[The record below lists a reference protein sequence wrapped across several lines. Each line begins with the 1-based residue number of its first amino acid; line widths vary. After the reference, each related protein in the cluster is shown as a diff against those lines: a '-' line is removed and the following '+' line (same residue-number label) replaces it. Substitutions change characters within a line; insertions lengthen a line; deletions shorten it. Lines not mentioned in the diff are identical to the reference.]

1 MGLKEVKFIDWFQG
15 KFPHAARVVARHE
28 GAHFDSVF
36 IDVNCILH
44 PAMRAAKNEAQF
56 VKKLYTILDKTLS
69 QFIPDRICYLS
80 VDGPAPL
87 AKLLTQKARRASKSG
102 SGKPDHMSTLQVTP
116 GCPFMLR
123 LEQYLSYYTVRYLQ
137 HRRSQGISP
146 DLKFVIDHSN
156 NPGEGESK
164 IIENVVQQAGN
175 IRGRPCAILS
185 MDSDA
190 IIQAI
195 TLGMPNIFVVRKDS
209 PQNPI
214 VVISIDKFMRSLE
227 GMFPGESNRTR
238 LDFCALCLFRGN
250 DYLRGLFVGL
260 EKLWLAYLYTR
271 LADPA
276 IQARGPARYLID
288 ATFKTF
294 DLFFLKQLILN
305 SYKDNNKLK
314 IPDNLAPQQAQPQ
327 QQQSPVV
334 ESETEASEQDEYG
347 NASDMESAGGDDS
360 STDDDEDAG
369 GDINAT
375 GSNSD
380 IDESPDEEKKYSV
393 KDYLEGVLWNLE
405 MYCSGVCPD
414 VSFTYKFQTAP
425 PRRAIVTYI
434 DTVAQKKQ
442 YQTLSAS
449 STKKLLGVVTS
460 DKTYLHPLVCA
471 MILLP
476 IDRAVTYLPESMA
489 LVQSAIVPN
498 DSRYLTHE
506 EMMTIEDTVHGII
519 DVLSKSDK
527 PQDIKVA
534 KELYG
539 LYNTRSPFIWTRV
552 RTVKTRT
559 PKTETPQSPS
569 VIIDALQAL
578 TISSSSSSESN
589 KPASASQ
596 QQQQGRFVDL
606 EYQQDIICT
615 STRTPPSA
623 AQVGQPNRVPGIVVP
638 WAADAR
644 QLDITA
650 QGAKPSTPWMFFSLR
665 QSRFGRPGPG
675 QQQYRPRAPQQHQ
688 QQHQQPYIQA
698 RPNMSDTR
706 KPQNTRHIPQPNT
719 SVDNPGQQNARRWTR
734 PSAPHAQPQAPPVP
748 APTNNAGNKNN
759 NNQRTSGRKPKSGPS
774 PAPGPGPGPQ
784 QQQQQQGQR
793 TADGNAVLPAGKE
806 IVVSSAN

>member
-1 MGLKEVKFIDWFQG
+1 MGLKEVKFIDWFKG
-15 KFPHAARVVARHE
+15 KFPNAARVVARHE

-276 IQARGPARYLID
+276 IQTRGPARYLID
-288 ATFKTF
+288 ATLKTF

-327 QQQSPVV
+327 QQQSPIV
-334 ESETEASEQDEYG
+334 ESETEGSEQDEYG
-347 NASDMESAGGDDS
+347 NASDMESVGGDDS
-360 STDDDEDAG
+360 STDDDEDKG

-380 IDESPDEEKKYSV
+380 IDDNLDQEKKYSV

-425 PRRAIVTYI
+425 PRRAIVTYV
-434 DTVAQKKQ
+434 DTIAQKKP

-449 STKKLLGVVTS
+449 STRKLIRVVTS

-476 IDRAVTYLPESMA
+476 IDRAAAYLPESMV
-489 LVQSAIVPN
+489 LVQSAIVPKE
-498 DSRYLTHE
+498 SRYLTHE

-539 LYNTRSPFIWTRV
+539 LYNTRSPYIWTRV

-559 PKTETPQSPS
+559 PKTDTPQSPS

-578 TISSSSSSESN
+578 TISSESSE
-589 KPASASQ
+589 PASAS

-615 STRTPPSA
+615 STKTLPNA
-623 AQVGQPNRVPGIVVP
+623 AQVGQPNRVPGIIVS
-638 WAADAR
+638 WAVDLR

-675 QQQYRPRAPQQHQ
+675 QQQYRPRTPQQHQ
-688 QQHQQPYIQA
+688 QRHQQPYSQA
-698 RPNMSDTR
+698 GPNVPDTQRPA
-706 KPQNTRHIPQPNT
+706 NTRHTPQPHMF
-719 SVDNPGQQNARRWTR
+719 VDNPGQQHARRWTR
-734 PSAPHAQPQAPPVP
+734 PPSAPHAQPQVPPAGAPII
-748 APTNNAGNKNN
+748 NAGNKN
-759 NNQRTSGRKPKSGPS
+759 NNQRTSGRKPK
-774 PAPGPGPGPQ
+774 PAPSTAPGPGPQ
-784 QQQQQQGQR
+784 QHQQQGKR
-793 TADGNAVLPAGKE
+793 TGDGNAVLLAEKE
-806 IVVSSAN
+806 ILVSSAN

>member
-1 MGLKEVKFIDWFQG
+1 
-15 KFPHAARVVARHE
+15 
-28 GAHFDSVF
+28 
-36 IDVNCILH
+36 
-44 PAMRAAKNEAQF
+44 
-56 VKKLYTILDKTLS
+56 
-69 QFIPDRICYLS
+69 
-80 VDGPAPL
+80 
-87 AKLLTQKARRASKSG
+87 
-102 SGKPDHMSTLQVTP
+102 
-116 GCPFMLR
+116 
-123 LEQYLSYYTVRYLQ
+123 
-137 HRRSQGISP
+137 
-146 DLKFVIDHSN
+146 
-156 NPGEGESK
+156 
-164 IIENVVQQAGN
+164 
-175 IRGRPCAILS
+175 

-471 MILLP
+471 MI
-476 IDRAVTYLPESMA
+476 VS
-489 LVQSAIVPN
+489 
-498 DSRYLTHE
+498 
-506 EMMTIEDTVHGII
+506 
-519 DVLSKSDK
+519 
-527 PQDIKVA
+527 
-534 KELYG
+534 
-539 LYNTRSPFIWTRV
+539 
-552 RTVKTRT
+552 
-559 PKTETPQSPS
+559 
-569 VIIDALQAL
+569 
-578 TISSSSSSESN
+578 
-589 KPASASQ
+589 
-596 QQQQGRFVDL
+596 
-606 EYQQDIICT
+606 
-615 STRTPPSA
+615 STRRFYSQKSMCFDSSQNPVLTLHFNWFLA
-623 AQVGQPNRVPGIVVP
+623 
-638 WAADAR
+638 AAD
-644 QLDITA
+644 
-650 QGAKPSTPWMFFSLR
+650 R
-665 QSRFGRPGPG
+665 QSSHLFARIHGSGAVSHRP
-675 QQQYRPRAPQQHQ
+675 
-688 QQHQQPYIQA
+688 
-698 RPNMSDTR
+698 
-706 KPQNTRHIPQPNT
+706 K
-719 SVDNPGQQNARRWTR
+719 
-734 PSAPHAQPQAPPVP
+734 
-748 APTNNAGNKNN
+748 
-759 NNQRTSGRKPKSGPS
+759 
-774 PAPGPGPGPQ
+774 
-784 QQQQQQGQR
+784 
-793 TADGNAVLPAGKE
+793 
-806 IVVSSAN
+806 

>member
-56 VKKLYTILDKTLS
+56 VKKLYTILDKTFS

-102 SGKPDHMSTLQVTP
+102 SGKPNHMSTLQVTP

-164 IIENVVQQAGN
+164 IIENVVQQAAN

-214 VVISIDKFMRSLE
+214 VAISIDKFMRSLE
-227 GMFPGESNRTR
+227 GIFPGESNRSR

-271 LADPA
+271 LVDPA
-276 IQARGPARYLID
+276 IQTRGPARYLID
-288 ATFKTF
+288 ATLKTF

-305 SYKDNNKLK
+305 SYKDNKTLK

-327 QQQSPVV
+327 QQQSPIVGS
-334 ESETEASEQDEYG
+334 ESEVSEQDEYG
-347 NASDMESAGGDDS
+347 NTSDMESASEDDS

-380 IDESPDEEKKYSV
+380 IDDSSDQEKKYSV

-414 VSFTYKFQTAP
+414 VSFTYKFKTAP
-425 PRRAIVTYI
+425 PRRAIVTYV
-434 DTVAQKKQ
+434 DTIVQKKP

-449 STKKLLGVVTS
+449 STRKLVGVVTS
-460 DKTYLHPLVCA
+460 NKTYLHPLVCA

-476 IDRAVTYLPESMA
+476 IDRAAAYLPESMA
-489 LVQSAIVPN
+489 LVQSAIVPEE
-498 DSRYLTHE
+498 SRYLTHE
-506 EMMTIEDTVHGII
+506 EMMTIEETVHGII
-519 DVLSKSDK
+519 DVLSRSNK

-539 LYNTRSPFIWTRV
+539 LYNTRSPYIWTRV
-552 RTVKTRT
+552 RTVNTRT
-559 PKTETPQSPS
+559 PKTETPPSPN

-578 TISSSSSSESN
+578 TISSPTPESS
-589 KPASASQ
+589 KPAPASQ
-596 QQQQGRFVDL
+596 QQQERFVDL

-615 STRTPPSA
+615 LTKTLPSA
-623 AQVGQPNRVPGIVVP
+623 AQVGQPNRVPEIVVS
-638 WAADAR
+638 WAADPR

-650 QGAKPSTPWMFFSLR
+650 QGARPSTPWMFFSLR

-688 QQHQQPYIQA
+688 QQHRQPYNQA
-698 RPNMSDTR
+698 RPNVPDTWN
-706 KPQNTRHIPQPNT
+706 PQNIRHTPQPNT
-719 SVDNPGQQNARRWTR
+719 FVDNPGQQQARRWTR
-734 PSAPHAQPQAPPVP
+734 PPAPHAQPQAPP
-748 APTNNAGNKNN
+748 ATTPTNNPGNKNN
-759 NNQRTSGRKPKSGPS
+759 NNQRTLGRKPKPAPS
-774 PAPGPGPGPQ
+774 SAPGPGPHQ
-784 QQQQQQGQR
+784 QRQQGKR
-793 TADGNAVLPAGKE
+793 TEDGNAVLPAEKV
-806 IVVSSAN
+806 ILVSSAN